1 MAITKVLHMSADFE
15 NVVSSHLDNAIDY
28 ILQEK
33 KLGTL
38 HLSGGINCMT
48 SGTYE
53 QMMATK
59 KMFGKTGGRQGYHF
73 ILSLKPGEGTPQQM
87 YEIAMKFA
95 ERAFHNEYEAV
106 VAVHTDKDRIH
117 AHIVLNSVNMVTGYK
132 FQYKKGDWK
141 RIYQPITNELC
152 AEYGLSIV
160 PAEYSKE
167 PSNVPRNEF
176 QRNMKFHDLICED
189 CECLLAF
196 SEDTAHFIWLLRRLG
211 YEVKGECIS
220 Q

>member
-73 ILSLKPGEGTPQQM
+73 ILSLKQGEGTPQQM

-117 AHIVLNSVNMVTGYK
+117 AHIVLNSVNMVSSVG
-132 FQYKKGDWK
+132 
-141 RIYQPITNELC
+141 
-152 AEYGLSIV
+152 
-160 PAEYSKE
+160 
-167 PSNVPRNEF
+167 
-176 QRNMKFHDLICED
+176 
-189 CECLLAF
+189 LLAPASVRLF
-196 SEDTAHFIWLLRRLG
+196 GLKFVTRYCERHF
-211 YEVKGECIS
+211 
-220 Q
+220 

>member
-1 MAITKVLHMSADFE
+1 MGCGAGDSENGGSKGTDAGGGRQMAITKVLHMSADFE

-33 KLGTL
+33 KLGKL

-59 KMFGKTGGRQGYHF
+59 KMFGKMGGRQGYHF

-95 ERAFHNEYEAV
+95 EKAFHNEYEVV
-106 VAVHTDKDRIH
+106 VAVHT
-117 AHIVLNSVNMVTGYK
+117 A
-132 FQYKKGDWK
+132 
-141 RIYQPITNELC
+141 
-152 AEYGLSIV
+152 
-160 PAEYSKE
+160 
-167 PSNVPRNEF
+167 
-176 QRNMKFHDLICED
+176 
-189 CECLLAF
+189 
-196 SEDTAHFIWLLRRLG
+196 
-211 YEVKGECIS
+211 
-220 Q
+220 